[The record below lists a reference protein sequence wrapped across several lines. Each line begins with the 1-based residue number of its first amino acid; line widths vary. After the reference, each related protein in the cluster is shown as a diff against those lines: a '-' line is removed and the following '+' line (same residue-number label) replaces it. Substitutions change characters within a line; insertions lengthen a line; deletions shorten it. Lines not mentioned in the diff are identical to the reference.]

1 MKFLQ
6 LIKKGAEAP
15 EVLEE
20 GVLYYDENTESISLK
35 KGGEPVPPV
44 TPEITITVEDAFDT
58 DIIALT
64 ATKNETVQGEISWT
78 CNLASSIAEINGT
91 TLTFKQHYEG
101 SVSLTATA
109 SNASAEKTITVS
121 CEEVA
126 TATTYSIKTDSI
138 SIAETQPMDASST
151 SATVNFVG
159 VTTQHYKLK
168 EDYSVESNE
177 TQTVEFEANDT
188 TEAATRNGSFKWNG
202 ENVAWEVNLKAK
214 EDKPTIELVDLG
226 LPSGIKWA
234 SCNVGATKPEEPG
247 KYFQW
252 GDTLGYTGDEALAHS
267 TWSTA
272 PFNNGS
278 SSYDGTYFSTVSG
291 TVCPNGVLAAQYD
304 AATANLGED
313 YRMPTKAE
321 YDELIANTTS
331 TWFASDNTEFN
342 GVAGRKFTSKTDS
355 SKYIFIPAAG
365 YCYSGSFDDVG
376 SYGSV
381 WASSLFSGNPNY
393 AWYLNF
399 GSGSVSMGSGSRY
412 YGFSVRAVSKN

>member
-1 MKFLQ
+1 MKFLK

-44 TPEITITVEDAFDT
+44 TPEIIITVGDALDT

-78 CNLASSIAEINGT
+78 CNLASSVAEINGA
-91 TLTFKQHYEG
+91 TLVFKQHYEG

-109 SNASAEKTITVS
+109 NNASAEKTIAVS

-126 TATTYSIKTDSI
+126 TATTYSIKANSI
-138 SIAETQPMDASST
+138 SIAETQPMTASST

-159 VTTQHYKLK
+159 ITTQHYKLK
-168 EDYSVESNE
+168 DSVSVESNE
-177 TQTVEFEANDT
+177 SQTVEFEANET
-188 TEAATRNGSFKWNG
+188 SEAATRNGSFKWNG

-226 LPSGIKWA
+226 LPSGLKWA
-234 SCNVGATKPEEPG
+234 TCNVGATSPEQYG

-252 GDTLGYTGDEALAHS
+252 GDTVGYEGDEAKAHS

-278 SSYDGTYFSTVSG
+278 SSYDSSYFASVSG

-304 AATANLGED
+304 AATANLGKD

-321 YDELIANTTS
+321 YIELTANTTS
-331 TWFASDNTEFN
+331 AYTQVN
-342 GVAGRKFTSKTDS
+342 GVNCLKLTSKTDT
-355 SKYIFIPAAG
+355 SKSIVFPAAG
-365 YCYSGSFDDVG
+365 YCNNGSFGSVG
-376 SYGSV
+376 SYGDV
-381 WASSLFSGNPNY
+381 WTSSLGSDGPSL
-393 AWYLNF
+393 AWYLYF
-399 GSGSVSMGSGSRY
+399 GSGGVYLNDGSRY
-412 YGFSVRAVSKN
+412 GGFSVRAVSKN